1 MTPEIL
7 DKTGLRAQMKQ
18 TLAALTVEEKKYLSR
33 KLVEKIEAWQ
43 EWRYAKNIL
52 LFMPLPSEP
61 DIRQLMGYLADN
73 QKSISLPRFDP
84 NTQQYCAAKISHITS
99 DLRYGQFKILEPSPE
114 CACVPIN
121 QLDMIL
127 VPGLGFD
134 LQGRRLGRGK
144 GFYDRLLSAATGL
157 RCGVGFDEQILPNI
171 PVEAHDVKLD
181 WVLTPAR
188 LFGT

>member
-1 MTPEIL
+1 MTREIL
-7 DKTGLRAQMKQ
+7 DKTALRAQMKQ